1 FILLFEYVNEHNE
14 RIRQYYDFI
23 CDNKTCNTN
32 DYYFV
37 NAVWDKLIHMKLL
50 NEFDSID
57 IWSDGGPHHFK
68 TRYCQ
73 YMWHLI
79 STIHFNQK
87 PITHHFFASYHGH
100 SLCDSHAAADKQ
112 VIKREYISS
121 QQQRMI
127 TTSPILYWGPNSAN
141 DLQLLITKKIKN
153 TQVIVL
159 NSIDRDPELRPK

>member
-1 FILLFEYVNEHNE
+1 
-14 RIRQYYDFI
+14 
-23 CDNKTCNTN
+23 
-32 DYYFV
+32 
-37 NAVWDKLIHMKLL
+37 
-50 NEFDSID
+50 
-57 IWSDGGPHHFK
+57 
-68 TRYCQ
+68 
-73 YMWHLI
+73 MWHLI

-127 TTSPILYWGPNSAN
+127 TTSPTLYWGPNSAN

-159 NSIDRDPELRPK
+159 NSIDRDPELRPKVCPLDRIKQKHCFVYKNNECFAYELSTEVTTSYPIPFMFKYL